1 MSHTSKKCRKIW
13 QFIGI
18 FMLTCV
24 VSVLPASLAGAQRA
38 TKSTVAQMEK
48 EVGRLELDIPIET
61 SRVGWTY
68 VPILNIYPSNT
79 TGLNTSEPI
88 SYANCLNANKAKAY
102 YESAVTWTSS
112 NSKVIDLEYYATG
125 CVRMVA
131 KSEGTATITARLGK
145 HSVSQTFV
153 IAGKSTIKFLKVQMW
168 PLNSEGESKPG
179 NTLTVTQ
186 GEEFQ
191 VPARYWYQYIT
202 DGKVSSTFEVL
213 SSNIEYGNKLRWK
226 SANNSIVDVKYV
238 HFGGFK
244 ALKPGKT
251 VLTVSI
257 GGYTD
262 TLTVTVKPNPRKK
275 WVEPVQSDEEKTNY
289 VSKYGKE
296 IHSKKELYKYV
307 FDHLKVGNYEFGV
320 IYPRTLLD
328 FNLIDELDK
337 AINMYDEYVIDN
349 PNCTKYDEPLGSGA
363 AVYLQDGREGY
374 HYRMY
379 QPKSRQY
386 VQKMTRK
393 ADSVLKGILKKNKST
408 KKRLRAI
415 HDYIIKRC
423 DYDRMVYKSFRYK
436 GKRYVN
442 KKKPSELSFTAYG
455 ALIRKKAV
463 CEGYAKAFTLLA
475 RRAGIPCVYV
485 TGTTYGIAHA
495 WNLVKVGGKYRYI
508 DTTWDDPVLMR
519 KFNPRKPFAVIKN
532 KKGNTKYFLVS
543 KKKLSKD
550 HKFSYSYH
558 VKTYKNYL
566 PYHFKK

>member
-1 MSHTSKKCRKIW
+1 
-13 QFIGI
+13 
-18 FMLTCV
+18 
-24 VSVLPASLAGAQRA
+24 
-38 TKSTVAQMEK
+38 
-48 EVGRLELDIPIET
+48 
-61 SRVGWTY
+61 
-68 VPILNIYPSNT
+68 
-79 TGLNTSEPI
+79 
-88 SYANCLNANKAKAY
+88 
-102 YESAVTWTSS
+102 
-112 NSKVIDLEYYATG
+112 
-125 CVRMVA
+125 
-131 KSEGTATITARLGK
+131 
-145 HSVSQTFV
+145 
-153 IAGKSTIKFLKVQMW
+153 
-168 PLNSEGESKPG
+168 
-179 NTLTVTQ
+179 
-186 GEEFQ
+186 
-191 VPARYWYQYIT
+191 
-202 DGKVSSTFEVL
+202 
-213 SSNIEYGNKLRWK
+213 
-226 SANNSIVDVKYV
+226 
-238 HFGGFK
+238 
-244 ALKPGKT
+244 
-251 VLTVSI
+251 
-257 GGYTD
+257 
-262 TLTVTVKPNPRKK
+262 
-275 WVEPVQSDEEKTNY
+275 
-289 VSKYGKE
+289 
-296 IHSKKELYKYV
+296 
-307 FDHLKVGNYEFGV
+307 
-320 IYPRTLLD
+320 
-328 FNLIDELDK
+328 
-337 AINMYDEYVIDN
+337 MYDEYVIDN

-495 WNLVKVGGKYRYI
+495 WNMVKVGGKYRYI

>member
-1 MSHTSKKCRKIW
+1 M
-13 QFIGI
+13 
-18 FMLTCV
+18 
-24 VSVLPASLAGAQRA
+24 
-38 TKSTVAQMEK
+38 
-48 EVGRLELDIPIET
+48 
-61 SRVGWTY
+61 
-68 VPILNIYPSNT
+68 
-79 TGLNTSEPI
+79 
-88 SYANCLNANKAKAY
+88 
-102 YESAVTWTSS
+102 
-112 NSKVIDLEYYATG
+112 
-125 CVRMVA
+125 
-131 KSEGTATITARLGK
+131 
-145 HSVSQTFV
+145 
-153 IAGKSTIKFLKVQMW
+153 
-168 PLNSEGESKPG
+168 
-179 NTLTVTQ
+179 
-186 GEEFQ
+186 
-191 VPARYWYQYIT
+191 
-202 DGKVSSTFEVL
+202 
-213 SSNIEYGNKLRWK
+213 
-226 SANNSIVDVKYV
+226 
-238 HFGGFK
+238 
-244 ALKPGKT
+244 
-251 VLTVSI
+251 TVSI
-257 GGYTD
+257 GGCTD

-320 IYPRTLLD
+320 IYPRTLLA

-423 DYDRMVYKSFRYK
+423 DYDRTVYKSFRYK

-485 TGTTYGIAHA
+485 TGTTYGIPHA
-495 WNLVKVGGKYRYI
+495 WNIVKVGGKYRYI

>member
-68 VPILNIYPSNT
+68 VPILNIYPSNAT
-79 TGLNTSEPI
+79 CLNTSKPI

-202 DGKVSSTFEVL
+202 DGKVSSTFEAL

-275 WVEPVQSDEEKTNY
+275 WVEPV
-289 VSKYGKE
+289 
-296 IHSKKELYKYV
+296 
-307 FDHLKVGNYEFGV
+307 
-320 IYPRTLLD
+320 
-328 FNLIDELDK
+328 
-337 AINMYDEYVIDN
+337 
-349 PNCTKYDEPLGSGA
+349 
-363 AVYLQDGREGY
+363 
-374 HYRMY
+374 
-379 QPKSRQY
+379 
-386 VQKMTRK
+386 
-393 ADSVLKGILKKNKST
+393 
-408 KKRLRAI
+408 
-415 HDYIIKRC
+415 
-423 DYDRMVYKSFRYK
+423 
-436 GKRYVN
+436 
-442 KKKPSELSFTAYG
+442 
-455 ALIRKKAV
+455 
-463 CEGYAKAFTLLA
+463 
-475 RRAGIPCVYV
+475 
-485 TGTTYGIAHA
+485 
-495 WNLVKVGGKYRYI
+495 
-508 DTTWDDPVLMR
+508 
-519 KFNPRKPFAVIKN
+519 
-532 KKGNTKYFLVS
+532 
-543 KKKLSKD
+543 
-550 HKFSYSYH
+550 
-558 VKTYKNYL
+558 
-566 PYHFKK
+566 